1 MATTGLAHVRE
12 TENELSLAAE
22 TYRRVLP
29 LAGEPPLPVTCGA
42 HLGLARVHYEWNDLD
57 AAEEHGQQSVQLAQ
71 QLEQTD
77 RTIACELMLA
87 RLKLTRGDVAGAA
100 AILAEADRSARQHGF
115 VMQMPDIVAAQVQIL
130 LRQDNLE
137 AAAQLAEAHELPLSR
152 ARVYLAQG
160 DASAALAVL
169 EPLLRQAE
177 AKGWADEKL
186 KVMVLLAVA
195 HHAHGDGGE
204 ALELLDGVL
213 TLAEPDGFIRLFV
226 DQGPLM
232 AQLLSAA
239 QDLGIMPDYVGTLL
253 SAFSAETDENEV
265 AQASPPA
272 SSASPLIEPLSE
284 RELEVLQLIA
294 QGLSNREICERL
306 YLALSTVKGHNR
318 NIYGKLQ
325 VQRRTEAVARARELG
340 LV

>member
-1 MATTGLAHVRE
+1 M
-12 TENELSLAAE
+12 
-22 TYRRVLP
+22 
-29 LAGEPPLPVTCGA
+29 
-42 HLGLARVHYEWNDLD
+42 
-57 AAEEHGQQSVQLAQ
+57 
-71 QLEQTD
+71 
-77 RTIACELMLA
+77 
-87 RLKLTRGDVAGAA
+87 AGAA
-100 AILAEADRSARQHGF
+100 AILAEADRSACEHGF

-195 HHAHGDGGE
+195 HHAHGDAGE